1 MSALPSLRTLQAFE
15 SAARGGSFASAA
27 EELAISPAAV
37 SQLIAAL
44 EEHVGRK
51 LFHRINRR
59 AVLTEA
65 GREVLPRLTL
75 AFEELQG
82 VARELAGD
90 GHRARLV
97 VSVPL
102 SVAMGWLTSRL
113 PDFIAVHGEA
123 DISIRGEEEPIDFE
137 RDLVDLRLSYGRF
150 HDRDHAA
157 EPIAVDAV
165 HPVCTPQFLAR
176 HGPIR
181 NAGALTRMPL
191 IHTDWGPVAAAFPS
205 WRQWF
210 ESADVAPGREIQ
222 RGLSVNSSAA
232 ALDLALQGQGVAL
245 CQGLFA
251 ARPLQEGR
259 LVRPFAHALTLA
271 QPYCLTV
278 PQRSARRTIVMA
290 FRDWF
295 VGECRKCIDPPI
307 AARTGPRR
315 GSKM

>member
-1 MSALPSLRTLQAFE
+1 MTTLPSLRCLQAFE
-15 SAARGGSFASAA
+15 AAARSGSFVSAA

-37 SQLIAAL
+37 SQLIATL
-44 EEHVGRK
+44 EGHVGRK

-59 AVLTEA
+59 VVLTEA

-157 EPIAVDAV
+157 EPLAVDAV
-165 HPVCTPQFLAR
+165 YPVCSPSFLAR
-176 HGPIR
+176 QGPVT
-181 NAGALTRMPL
+181 GARDLTAMSL
-191 IHTDWGPVAAAFPS
+191 IHTEWGPVAPSFPS

-210 ESADVAPGREIQ
+210 ETAGVSPGRESQ
-222 RGLSVNSSAA
+222 RGLTVNSSAA
-232 ALDLALQGQGVAL
+232 ALDVAVQGLGVAL

-251 ARPLQEGR
+251 ARPLEEGR
-259 LVRPFAHALTLA
+259 LVRPVPHSLKLS

-278 PQRSARRTIVMA
+278 PQRSARRPIVTA

-295 VGECRKCIDPPI
+295 AGECRKCIELPAFGD
-307 AARTGPRR
+307 G
-315 GSKM
+315 

>member
-1 MSALPSLRTLQAFE
+1 MSTLPSLRSLQAFE
-15 SAARGGSFASAA
+15 AAARSGSFASAA

-37 SQLIAAL
+37 SQLIATL
-44 EEHVGRK
+44 EDHVGRK

-82 VARELAGD
+82 VTRELAGS
-90 GHRARLV
+90 GRRARLV
-97 VSVPL
+97 VSVPP
-102 SVAMGWLTSRL
+102 SVAIGWLTARL
-113 PDFIAVHGEA
+113 ADFIAIHGEA
-123 DISIRGEEEPIDFE
+123 DISLRGEEEPIAFE

-150 HDRDHAA
+150 HDHDHAA

-181 NAGALTRMPL
+181 SAGALVHMPL
-191 IHTDWGPVAAAFPS
+191 IHTEWGPVAAAFPS

-210 ESADVAPGREIQ
+210 ESAGVAPGREIQ

-232 ALDLALQGQGVAL
+232 ALDLALHGQGVAL

-251 ARPLQEGR
+251 ARALEEGR
-259 LVRPFAHALTLA
+259 IVRPVAHSLTLA

-278 PQRSARRTIVMA
+278 PQRSARRAIVLA

-295 VGECRKCIDPPI
+295 VGECRKCIDSPVF
-307 AARTGPRR
+307 RQTRSRR
-315 GSKM
+315 GSKA

>member
-1 MSALPSLRTLQAFE
+1 MSTLPSLRSLQAFE
-15 SAARGGSFASAA
+15 AAARSGSFASAA

-37 SQLIAAL
+37 SQLIATL
-44 EEHVGRK
+44 EDHVGRK

-82 VARELAGD
+82 VTRELAGS
-90 GHRARLV
+90 GRRARLV
-97 VSVPL
+97 VSVPP
-102 SVAMGWLTSRL
+102 SVAMGWLTRRL
-113 PDFIAVHGEA
+113 PDFIKIYGEA
-123 DISIRGEEEPIDFE
+123 DISLRGEEEPIAFE

-150 HDRDHAA
+150 HDHDHTA

-181 NAGALTRMPL
+181 NAGALVRLPL
-191 IHTDWGPVAAAFPS
+191 IHTEWGPVAAAFPS

-210 ESADVAPGREIQ
+210 EAANVTPGREIQ

-232 ALDLALQGQGVAL
+232 ALDLALHGQGIAL

-251 ARPLQEGR
+251 AQPLEGER
-259 LVRPFAHALTLA
+259 LVRPVAHSLMLA

-278 PQRSARRTIVMA
+278 PPRSARRAIVLA

-295 VGECRKCIDPPI
+295 VGECRKCIDSPVFS
-307 AARTGPRR
+307 RTRPRR
-315 GSKM
+315 GSKA